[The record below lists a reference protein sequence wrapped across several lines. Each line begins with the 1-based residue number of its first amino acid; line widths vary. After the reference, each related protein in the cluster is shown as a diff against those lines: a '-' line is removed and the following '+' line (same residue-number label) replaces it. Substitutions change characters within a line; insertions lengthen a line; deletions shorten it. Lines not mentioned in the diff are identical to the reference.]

1 MSTKMESADSIH
13 CCIVGG
19 DDFIRRMNAAISSER
34 FELSKQIVV
43 STGTILEARVLLVE
57 QRPDI
62 LVMDMGF
69 NISKKEAAWRKRLLN
84 EIRERFG
91 NKLFIII
98 ALTDPKT
105 FLYGGDLLFKEEKS
119 LEPSSLVD
127 GLIITPPPGIPGQPT
142 LEQQFCDSL
151 NCASDIMLDPRHDGN
166 PLPRLWDADWV
177 PTLCAPSSRDVWMRW
192 LPRYAKY
199 INESPLIIG
208 PTGSGKT
215 RLAAALHRLSG
226 RGGPFVSIT
235 PRDFSS
241 TELVQ
246 AELFGAVA
254 GAYTGAVDKW
264 GLVKRAEGG
273 TLFIDELQS
282 IDFDLQGKL
291 ITFIENKSY
300 RRVGE
305 AESHQANV
313 RFIFASNRPL
323 QELIDDGKLRDDFA
337 YRLERLRLELK
348 PLNQR
353 RLDISA
359 GICFAL
365 AKVLRERRA
374 EVIDEQ
380 EFEVT
385 GLDDAAYR
393 KLYCTTW
400 PGNLRQLENSVAK
413 LIESCSFKGATI
425 VDGETAQESLTGML
439 GRRELSSADIYI
451 EASQRIEKIAG
462 ADSFDSITEFGAAL
476 MLSAREI
483 ALERSSGSVEK
494 AAELLKDSEKILE
507 LLGSF
512 SVNRR
517 ALSLKMG
524 EPSNE

>member
-1 MSTKMESADSIH
+1 MNTRIDSAEQAH

-19 DDFIRRMNAAISSER
+19 DDFIRRMNAARNSER
-34 FELSKQIVV
+34 FALSKRIVV

-62 LVMDMGF
+62 LVVDMGY
-69 NISKKEAAWRKRLLN
+69 NISKKEAAWRKRLLA

-91 NKLFIII
+91 KKLFIIV
-98 ALTDPKT
+98 ALSDPKT
-105 FLYGGDLLFKEEKS
+105 FLYGGDLLFVDDKS
-119 LEPSSLVD
+119 LEPSGLVD
-127 GLIITPPPGIPGQPT
+127 SLIITPPPGIPGQFS

-151 NCASDIMLDPRHDGN
+151 NCASEIMLNPQNEGN
-166 PLPRLWDADWV
+166 PLPCLWDADWA

-323 QELIDDGKLRDDFA
+323 QELIDEGKLRDDFA

-348 PLNQR
+348 PLSDR

-365 AKVLRERRA
+365 AKVLRERKA
-374 EVIDEQ
+374 EIIDEQ
-380 EFEVT
+380 AFEVT
-385 GLDDAAYR
+385 GFDDSAYR
-393 KLYCTTW
+393 KLYCTSW

-413 LIESCSFKGATI
+413 LIESCSFKGATV
-425 VDGETAQESLTGML
+425 VDGDTAQESLTDML
-439 GRRELSSADIYI
+439 GRKDLTSTDIYI
-451 EASQRIEKIAG
+451 EASQRIEEIALSK
-462 ADSFDSITEFGAAL
+462 SFDSIADFGAAL
-476 MLSAREI
+476 MYYAREI
-483 ALERSSGSVEK
+483 ALERSGGSVAK
-494 AAELLKDSEKILE
+494 AAKLLKDSEANLG

-512 SVNRR
+512 SGIRET
-517 ALSLKMG
+517 LSLTTG
-524 EPSNE
+524 GSQNE